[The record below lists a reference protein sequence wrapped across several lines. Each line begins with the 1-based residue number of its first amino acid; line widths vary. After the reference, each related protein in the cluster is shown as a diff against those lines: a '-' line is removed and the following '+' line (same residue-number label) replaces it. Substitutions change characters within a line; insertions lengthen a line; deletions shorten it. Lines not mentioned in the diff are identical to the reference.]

1 MNDRVLLINQFFWP
15 DVAATAQL
23 LADLAEDL
31 AADGWQ
37 VTALA
42 GRGRYAGGESEPLPR
57 REIWGDVRIRRVW
70 CSDLGRGS
78 ALRRV
83 TDYATFLVTAG
94 WFVLFGRWWWR
105 DRHRDGRSASAARS
119 FGPSGLRMT
128 EGFDGIASAPAG
140 PRNDSNARKVR
151 RVVVCLSTPPLVAVL
166 GLLARLRGAGFVYKV
181 EDLYPDVAVAL
192 GTFERRSPA
201 VRCFGRVSRALLSR
215 ADTVVAVDEAMG
227 RTLQAGGA
235 RRVAVIPN
243 WADGE
248 ALRPD
253 REAGEGFRAVYGLG
267 DRFVVLYSG
276 NLGLAHRFD
285 AVIAA
290 ARAIATVRPDVLFLF
305 VGGGPRLAEVQRLAA
320 GLANVR
326 FLPYQPREAL
336 GALYNAAE
344 VHLVTMRDEV
354 AGLLVPSKYAAA
366 LAAARPVLL
375 VGGTETGIAR
385 EIEDEGLG
393 WVCPH
398 DPGVVVAAL
407 KEALQVRGLLEEQGR
422 RARAVFEG
430 RYERGGA
437 TARWSRVL
445 RDVAAASAG

>member
-1 MNDRVLLINQFFWP
+1 MNSRVLLINQFFWP
-15 DVAATAQL
+15 DMAATAQL

-42 GRGRYAGGESEPLPR
+42 GRARYAAGDAAPLPR

-78 ALRRV
+78 GLRRV

-94 WFVLFGRWWWR
+94 WFVLFGRWWWK
-105 DRHRDGRSASAARS
+105 DRRSKRDGV
-119 FGPSGLRMT
+119 
-128 EGFDGIASAPAG
+128 ASAPVG
-140 PRNDSNARKVR
+140 PRNDSGVRRAR

-166 GLLARLRGAGFVYKV
+166 GLLARWRGARFVYKV

-201 VRCFGRVSRALLSR
+201 ARCFGQVSRALLSR
-215 ADTVVAVDEAMG
+215 ADTVVAVDETMG
-227 RTLQAGGA
+227 RSLQAGGA

-253 REAGEGFRAVYGLG
+253 PETGEGFRAVYGLG

-285 AVIAA
+285 AVIVA
-290 ARAIATVRPDVLFLF
+290 ARAIAAVRPDVLFLF

-320 GLANVR
+320 GLASVR

-336 GALYNAAE
+336 GALYNAAD

-398 DPGVVVAAL
+398 DPGAVVAAL

-422 RARAVFEG
+422 RARVVFEG

-445 RDVAAASAG
+445 RDVAAAPAG

>member
-1 MNDRVLLINQFFWP
+1 
-15 DVAATAQL
+15 
-23 LADLAEDL
+23 
-31 AADGWQ
+31 
-37 VTALA
+37 
-42 GRGRYAGGESEPLPR
+42 
-57 REIWGDVRIRRVW
+57 
-70 CSDLGRGS
+70 
-78 ALRRV
+78 
-83 TDYATFLVTAG
+83 
-94 WFVLFGRWWWR
+94 
-105 DRHRDGRSASAARS
+105 
-119 FGPSGLRMT
+119 MT
-128 EGFDGIASAPAG
+128 EG
-140 PRNDSNARKVR
+140 RKAR

-166 GLLARLRGAGFVYKV
+166 GLLARLRGARFVYKV

-192 GTFERRSPA
+192 GTFGARSLSA
-201 VRCFGRVSRALLSR
+201 RLFGRLSRALLSR

-235 RRVAVIPN
+235 HRVAVIPN

-253 REAGEGFRAVYGLG
+253 PEAGEGFRAVYGLG
-267 DRFVVLYSG
+267 DRFVALYSG

-290 ARAIATVRPDVLFLF
+290 ARAIAVVRPDVLFLF
-305 VGGGPRLAEVQRLAA
+305 VGDGPRLAEVRRLAT

-336 GALYNAAE
+336 GALYNAAD
-344 VHLVTMRDEV
+344 VHLVTLRDEV

-366 LAAARPVLL
+366 LAAARPVIL
-375 VGGTETGIAR
+375 VGGTESGIAR
-385 EIEDEGLG
+385 EIEDQGLG

-398 DPGVVVAAL
+398 DPAAVVAAL
-407 KEALQVRGLLEEQGR
+407 KEALQMRGLLEEQGR

-445 RDVAAASAG
+445 RDVATAGA

>member
-1 MNDRVLLINQFFWP
+1 
-15 DVAATAQL
+15 
-23 LADLAEDL
+23 
-31 AADGWQ
+31 
-37 VTALA
+37 
-42 GRGRYAGGESEPLPR
+42 
-57 REIWGDVRIRRVW
+57 
-70 CSDLGRGS
+70 
-78 ALRRV
+78 
-83 TDYATFLVTAG
+83 
-94 WFVLFGRWWWR
+94 
-105 DRHRDGRSASAARS
+105 
-119 FGPSGLRMT
+119 
-128 EGFDGIASAPAG
+128 
-140 PRNDSNARKVR
+140 
-151 RVVVCLSTPPLVAVL
+151 VVVCLSTPPLVAVL
-166 GLLARLRGAGFVYKV
+166 GLLARVRGARFVYKV

-192 GTFERRSPA
+192 GTFGRHSPA
-201 VRCFGRVSRALLSR
+201 ARFFGRLSR
-215 ADTVVAVDEAMG
+215 AVLARADAVVALDEAMG
-227 RTLQAGGA
+227 RALQARGA

-253 REAGEGFRAVYGLG
+253 PEAGAGLRAVYGLG

-290 ARAIATVRPDVLFLF
+290 ARAIAALRPDVLFLF
-305 VGGGPRLAEVQRLAA
+305 VGGGPRLAEVKRMAA

-336 GALYNAAE
+336 GALYNAAD
-344 VHLVTMRDEV
+344 VHLVTLRDEV

-375 VGGTETGIAR
+375 VGGTETAIAR
-385 EIEDEGLG
+385 EIEDQGLG

-398 DPGVVVAAL
+398 DGEAVVAAL
-407 KEALQVRGLLEEQGR
+407 KEALQMRGLVEEQGA

-437 TARWSRVL
+437 TARWSRL
-445 RDVAAASAG
+445 LTDVAAGTAG